1 VQVSEHIG
9 WKYGSYVKT
18 VIVWIELQTHSSYAA
33 MSTMEWCYYMY
44 LSWNHIL
51 LYEEVS
57 INNMEIKYFQPFGK
71 RSGSVFDNRTL
82 YKQVLLELAR
92 VVRCK
97 GRAILLT
104 YDRKSMTMVS

>member
-1 VQVSEHIG
+1 MDRI
-9 WKYGSYVKT
+9 T
-18 VIVWIELQTHSSYAA
+18 NLMLQCPPWSGVVT
-33 MSTMEWCYYMY
+33 CMY
-44 LSWNHIL
+44 HGKKF
-51 LYEEVS
+51 YFMK